1 MDFLA
6 RIAPPV
12 VSQPQAFTDAMLDPV
27 SRGLLGG
34 LATDHMSGST
44 LQATIRYSADQLQR
58 TVQGQFV
65 SLKVSNHSPCLYS
78 QEGTIALTYQGSCCL
93 TGAQWPE
100 SPKKML
106 WAPRF
111 FAAA

>member
-27 SRGLLGG
+27 SRGILGG

-44 LQATIRYSADQLQR
+44 LQATIRHSADQLQR

-65 SLKVSNHSPCLYS
+65 SLKVSNNNSCLS
-78 QEGTIALTYQGSCCL
+78 QGGTIALTYQGSCCL
-93 TGAQWPE
+93 TGAH
-100 SPKKML
+100 
-106 WAPRF
+106 
-111 FAAA
+111 